1 MTPVL
6 LILRK
11 DVRTLLR
18 TPALLGVLLAYPVM
32 IAALLGLVAGYAN
45 AKPRVALVD
54 EDGLPAHI
62 VVGHHDFNVEA
73 TIKEVSRNVTLVH
86 LDEDEAKRELAD
98 GKIVAV
104 LTVPPGF
111 VATLQQMA
119 KSPTLE
125 VSVTRGG
132 TSGRVRQQV
141 QALVYTLNQ
150 KLQRAYI
157 DANLQYVKL
166 LLHGGDG
173 KFLGENFNVIGL
185 DGTKKVLDSLPQSE
199 RVKRIQRFVHD
210 ARLALAQ
217 TGDAL
222 HATAAPIQLVEL
234 PQRGRTASLSA
245 QVQSY
250 ALGLTITFLS
260 LVLAAG
266 ALAGERDENVLGR
279 LARGLVLPGRL
290 VAAKVA
296 LAGIVATVLG
306 LGVAGA
312 FAAVIVIG
320 DAPGGEP
327 WGRLPLLAAGLA
339 LTGAALGAVG
349 SLVGALAREART
361 ASLVAVLLVL
371 PIVFLGLIPPEVFA
385 AAGWVS
391 DGLPFAHGV
400 RLFSATL
407 YDLHPWGAVARETA
421 WLVGLCAVFSLL
433 ARSAVR
439 PFRP

>member
-1 MTPVL
+1 LV
-6 LILRK
+6 LRK
-11 DVRTLLR
+11 DVRTLVR
-18 TPALLGVLLAYPVM
+18 TPALLVVLLAYPLM

-54 EDGLPAHI
+54 LDGLPAHI
-62 VVGHHDFNVEA
+62 VVGHHKFNVEA
-73 TIKEVSRNVTLVH
+73 TIREVSRNVTLVR
-86 LDEDEAKRELAD
+86 LDQDEATRELAD

-111 VATLQQMA
+111 VATLQQMT

-125 VSVTRGG
+125 VAVTRGG

-157 DANLQYVKL
+157 DANLQYVQL

-173 KFLGENFNVIGL
+173 KFLGETFNVIGL
-185 DGTKKVLDSLPQSE
+185 DGTKKVLDTLPQTE

-245 QVQSY
+245 QVQAY

-279 LARGLVLPGRL
+279 LARGLVPSGRL

-296 LAGIVATVLG
+296 LAAIVATVLG
-306 LGVAGA
+306 LGVAFA

-327 WGRLPLLAAGLA
+327 WSRLPLLAAGLA

-421 WLVGLCAVFSLL
+421 WLVGLGALFSLL
-433 ARSAVR
+433 ARGAVR

>member
-1 MTPVL
+1 VRPIILV
-6 LILRK
+6 LRK

-18 TPALLGVLLAYPVM
+18 TPALLVVLLAYPVM

-54 EDGLPAHI
+54 LDGLPAHI
-62 VVGHHDFNVEA
+62 VVGHHNFNVEA

-86 LDEDEAKRELAD
+86 LGEDEANRELAD
-98 GKIVAV
+98 GKVVAV

-111 VATLQQMA
+111 VATLQQMT

-125 VSVTRGG
+125 VAVTRGG

-157 DANLQYVKL
+157 DANLQYVQL

-173 KFLGENFNVIGL
+173 KFLGEGFNVIGL
-185 DGTKKVLDSLPQSE
+185 DGTKKVLDTLPQPE
-199 RVKRIQRFVHD
+199 RVKRIQRFDHD

-279 LARGLVLPGRL
+279 LARGLVPPGRL

-306 LGVAGA
+306 LGVAFA

-327 WGRLPLLAAGLA
+327 WSRLPLLAAGLA

-400 RLFSATL
+400 KLFSATL
-407 YDLHPWGAVARETA
+407 YDLDPWGAIARETA
-421 WLVGLCAVFSLL
+421 WLAGLGALFSLL
-433 ARSAVR
+433 ARCAVR

>member
-1 MTPVL
+1 L
-6 LILRK
+6 LRK

-18 TPALLGVLLAYPVM
+18 TPALLAVLLAYPVL

-45 AKPRVALVD
+45 AKPRVAFVD

-62 VVGHHDFNVEA
+62 VVGHHTFDVAA
-73 TIKEVSRNVTLVH
+73 TIKEVSRNVTLVR
-86 LDEDEAKRELAD
+86 LDQDEAKRQLAD

-111 VATLQQMA
+111 VATLQQMT

-157 DANLQYVKL
+157 DANLDYVRL

-173 KFLGENFNVIGL
+173 SFLGQRFNVIGL
-185 DGTKKVLDSLPQSE
+185 DGTKKVLDTLPQDE
-199 RVKRIQRFVHD
+199 RVKRIQDFVHD
-210 ARLALAQ
+210 ARLALAR
-217 TGDAL
+217 TDDAL
-222 HATAAPIQLVEL
+222 RATAAPIQLVEL

-279 LARGLVLPGRL
+279 LARGLVPPGRL

-296 LAGIVATVLG
+296 LAGVVATVLG
-306 LGVAGA
+306 LGVALA
-312 FAAVIVIG
+312 FAAVIVVG

-327 WGRLPLLAAGLA
+327 WSRLPLLAAGLA

-371 PIVFLGLIPPEVFA
+371 PIVFLGLVPPEVFA

-391 DGLPFAHGV
+391 DALPFAHGV

-407 YDLHPWGAVARETA
+407 YDLHPWGAVAREAA
-421 WLVGLCAVFSLL
+421 WLVALGAIFSLL

>member
-1 MTPVL
+1 MRAVS

-18 TPALLGVLLAYPVM
+18 TPALLVVLLAYPVM

-62 VVGHHDFNVEA
+62 VVGQHTFDVTA
-73 TIKEVSRNVTLVH
+73 TIKEVSRNVTLVY
-86 LDEDEAKRELAD
+86 LGRDEAARELAD

-111 VATLQQMA
+111 VATLQQMT
-119 KSPTLE
+119 KSPTLD

-157 DANLQYVKL
+157 DANLEYVRL
-166 LLHGGDG
+166 LLHGGNG
-173 KFLGENFNVIGL
+173 HFLGQSFNVIGL
-185 DGTKKVLDSLPQSE
+185 DGTKKVLDTLPQSE
-199 RVKRIQRFVHD
+199 RVKRIQQFVHD

-222 HATAAPIQLVEL
+222 RATAAPIQLVEQR
-234 PQRGRTASLSA
+234 QRGRTASLSA

-279 LARGLVLPGRL
+279 LARGLVPSGRL

-385 AAGWVS
+385 AAGWAS

-407 YDLHPWGAVARETA
+407 YDLHPWGAVAREAA
-421 WLVGLCAVFSLL
+421 WLVALGTLFSLL

>member
-1 MTPVL
+1 VTPVL

>member
-1 MTPVL
+1 VKSAL
-6 LILRK
+6 LVLRK
-11 DVRTLLR
+11 DLRTLLR
-18 TPALLGVLLAYPVM
+18 TPVLLVALLAYPVL
-32 IAALLGLVAGYAN
+32 IALLLGLVAGYAN

-62 VVGHHDFNVEA
+62 VVGHHTFNVQA
-73 TIKEVSRNVTLVH
+73 TIKEVSRNVTLVR
-86 LDEDEAKRELAD
+86 LGADEARRELAD

-111 VATLQQMA
+111 VATLQQMV

-125 VSVTRGG
+125 VAITRGG

-157 DANLQYVKL
+157 DANLEYVKL

-173 KFLGENFNVIGL
+173 SFLGQSFNVIGL
-185 DGTKKVLDSLPQSE
+185 DGTKRVLDTLPQSE
-199 RVKRIQRFVHD
+199 RVKEIQRFVHD

-222 HATAAPIQLVEL
+222 HATASPIRLVDE

-250 ALGLTITFLS
+250 ALGLTITFLA

-279 LARGLVLPGRL
+279 LARGLV
-290 VAAKVA
+290 
-296 LAGIVATVLG
+296 
-306 LGVAGA
+306 
-312 FAAVIVIG
+312 
-320 DAPGGEP
+320 
-327 WGRLPLLAAGLA
+327 
-339 LTGAALGAVG
+339 
-349 SLVGALAREART
+349 
-361 ASLVAVLLVL
+361 
-371 PIVFLGLIPPEVFA
+371 
-385 AAGWVS
+385 
-391 DGLPFAHGV
+391 
-400 RLFSATL
+400 
-407 YDLHPWGAVARETA
+407 
-421 WLVGLCAVFSLL
+421 
-433 ARSAVR
+433 
-439 PFRP
+439 

>member
-1 MTPVL
+1 VRPIVL
-6 LILRK
+6 VLRK

-18 TPALLGVLLAYPVM
+18 TPALLVVLLAYPVM

-54 EDGLPAHI
+54 LDGLPAHI
-62 VVGHHDFNVEA
+62 VVGHHNFNVEA

-86 LDEDEAKRELAD
+86 LGEDEANRELAD
-98 GKIVAV
+98 GKVVAV

-111 VATLQQMA
+111 VATLQQMT

-125 VSVTRGG
+125 VAVTRGG

-157 DANLQYVKL
+157 DANLQYVQL

-173 KFLGENFNVIGL
+173 KFLGEGFNVIGL
-185 DGTKKVLDSLPQSE
+185 DGTKKVLDTLPQTE

-279 LARGLVLPGRL
+279 LARGLVPPGRL

-306 LGVAGA
+306 LGVAFA

-327 WGRLPLLAAGLA
+327 WSRLPLLAAGLA

-400 RLFSATL
+400 KLFSATL
-407 YDLHPWGAVARETA
+407 YDLDPWGAIARETA
-421 WLVGLCAVFSLL
+421 WLAGLGALFSLL

>member
-1 MTPVL
+1 L
-6 LILRK
+6 LRK

-18 TPALLGVLLAYPVM
+18 TPALLAVLLAYPVL

-45 AKPRVALVD
+45 AKPRVAFVD

-62 VVGHHDFNVEA
+62 VVGHHTFDVAA
-73 TIKEVSRNVTLVH
+73 TIKEVSRNVTLVR
-86 LDEDEAKRELAD
+86 LDQDEAKRQLAD

-111 VATLQQMA
+111 VATLQQMT

-157 DANLQYVKL
+157 DANLDYVRL

-173 KFLGENFNVIGL
+173 SFLGQRFNVIGL
-185 DGTKKVLDSLPQSE
+185 DGTKKVLDTLPQDE
-199 RVKRIQRFVHD
+199 RVKRIQDFVHD
-210 ARLALAQ
+210 ARLALAR
-217 TGDAL
+217 TDDAL
-222 HATAAPIQLVEL
+222 RATAAPIQLVEL

-250 ALGLTITFLS
+250 AFGLTITLLS
-260 LVLAAG
+260 LVHAAG
-266 ALAGERDENVLGR
+266 ALAGVRDENVLGR
-279 LARGLVLPGRL
+279 LARGLVPPGHL

-296 LAGIVATVLG
+296 LAGVVATVLG
-306 LGVAGA
+306 LGVALA
-312 FAAVIVIG
+312 FAAVIVGG

-327 WGRLPLLAAGLA
+327 WSRLPLLAAGLA

-391 DGLPFAHGV
+391 DALPFAHGV

-407 YDLHPWGAVARETA
+407 YDLHPWGAVAREAA
-421 WLVGLCAVFSLL
+421 WLVALGAIFSLL

>member
-6 LILRK
+6 LVLRK
-11 DVRTLLR
+11 DVRTLVR
-18 TPALLGVLLAYPVM
+18 TPALLAVLLAYPLM

-54 EDGLPAHI
+54 LDGLPAHI

-86 LDEDEAKRELAD
+86 LDQSEATRELAD
-98 GKIVAV
+98 GKVVAV

-111 VATLQQMA
+111 VATLQQMT

-125 VSVTRGG
+125 VAVTRGG

-157 DANLQYVKL
+157 DANLQYVQL

-173 KFLGENFNVIGL
+173 KFLGESFNVIGL
-185 DGTKKVLDSLPQSE
+185 DGTKKVLDTLPQTE

-245 QVQSY
+245 QVQAY

-279 LARGLVLPGRL
+279 LARGLVPPGRL

-296 LAGIVATVLG
+296 LAAIVATVLG
-306 LGVAGA
+306 LGVALA

-320 DAPGGEP
+320 HAPGGEP
-327 WGRLPLLAAGLA
+327 WSRLPLLAAGLA
-339 LTGAALGAVG
+339 LTGAALGALG

-391 DGLPFAHGV
+391 DALPFAHGV

-421 WLVGLCAVFSLL
+421 WLVGLGALFSLL

>member
-1 MTPVL
+1 VSSIL
-6 LILRK
+6 LVLRK
-11 DVRTLLR
+11 DLRTLLR
-18 TPALLGVLLAYPVM
+18 TPVLLGVLLAYPVL
-32 IAALLGLVAGYAN
+32 IALLLGLVAGYAN

-62 VVGHHDFNVEA
+62 VVGHHNFDVEA
-73 TIKEVSRNVTLVH
+73 TIEEVSRNVTLVH
-86 LDEDEAKRELAD
+86 LAADEARRELED
-98 GKIVAV
+98 GKVVAV

-111 VATLQQMA
+111 VATLQQMV

-125 VSVTRGG
+125 VAITRGG

-173 KFLGENFNVIGL
+173 SFLGQSFNVIGL
-185 DGTKKVLDSLPQSE
+185 DGTKRVLDTLPQSK
-199 RVKRIQRFVHD
+199 RVKEIQRFVHD

-222 HATAAPIQLVEL
+222 HATAAPIQLVDQ

-250 ALGLTITFLS
+250 ALGLTITFLA

-266 ALAGERDENVLGR
+266 ALASERDENVLGR

-290 VAAKVA
+290 VAAKIG
-296 LAGIVATVLG
+296 LAAIVATVLG
-306 LGVAGA
+306 LGVALA

-320 DAPGGEP
+320 NAPGGEP
-327 WGRLPLLAAGLA
+327 WSRLPLLAASLA

-349 SLVGALAREART
+349 ALIGALSREART

-391 DGLPFAHGV
+391 DALPFAHGV

-421 WLVGLCAVFSLL
+421 WLLGLGILFALL

-439 PFRP
+439 PFKP

>member
-1 MTPVL
+1 VTAAL
-6 LILRK
+6 LVLRK

-18 TPALLGVLLAYPVM
+18 TPALLVVLVAYPVL

-62 VVGHHDFNVEA
+62 VVGHHTFNVAA
-73 TIKEVSRNVTLVH
+73 TITEVSHNVTLVR
-86 LDEDEAKRELAD
+86 LGEAEAKRELAD

-111 VATLQQMA
+111 VATLQQMV

-125 VSVTRGG
+125 VAVTRGG

-157 DANLQYVKL
+157 DANLEYVKL

-173 KFLGENFNVIGL
+173 SFLGQSFDVIGL
-185 DGTKKVLDSLPQSE
+185 DGTKRELDAMPQTE
-199 RVKRIQRFVHD
+199 QVKRIQRFVHD

-222 HATAAPIQLVEL
+222 HATAAPIQLVDL

-279 LARGLVLPGRL
+279 LARGLVPPGRL
-290 VAAKVA
+290 VAAKVG
-296 LAGIVATVLG
+296 LAAIVATVLG
-306 LGVAGA
+306 LGVAFA

-327 WGRLPLLAAGLA
+327 WSRLPLLAAALA

-349 SLVGALAREART
+349 ALVGALSREART

-371 PIVFLGLIPPEVFA
+371 PIVFLGLIPPEIFA

-391 DGLPFAHGV
+391 DALPFAHGV

-421 WLVGLCAVFSLL
+421 WLVGLGGLFSLL

>member
-1 MTPVL
+1 VRPIILV
-6 LILRK
+6 LRK

-18 TPALLGVLLAYPVM
+18 TPALLVVLLAYPVM

-54 EDGLPAHI
+54 LDGLPAHI
-62 VVGHHDFNVEA
+62 VVGHHNFNVEA

-86 LDEDEAKRELAD
+86 LGEDEANRELAD
-98 GKIVAV
+98 GKVVAV

-111 VATLQQMA
+111 VATLQQMT

-125 VSVTRGG
+125 VAVTRGG

-157 DANLQYVKL
+157 DANLQYVQL

-173 KFLGENFNVIGL
+173 KFLGEGFNVIGL
-185 DGTKKVLDSLPQSE
+185 DGTKKVLDTLPQTE

-279 LARGLVLPGRL
+279 LARGLVPPGRL

-296 LAGIVATVLG
+296 IAGIVATVLG
-306 LGVAGA
+306 LGVAFA

-327 WGRLPLLAAGLA
+327 WSRLPLLAAGLA

-400 RLFSATL
+400 KLFSATL
-407 YDLHPWGAVARETA
+407 YDLDPWGAIARETA
-421 WLVGLCAVFSLL
+421 WLAGLGALFSLL

>member
-1 MTPVL
+1 MRAVS

-18 TPALLGVLLAYPVM
+18 TPALLLVLLAYPVM

-86 LDEDEAKRELAD
+86 LDPDEARRELAD

-111 VATLQQMA
+111 VATLQQMT

-157 DANLQYVKL
+157 DANLQYVQL

-173 KFLGENFNVIGL
+173 KFLGESFNVIGL
-185 DGTKKVLDSLPQSE
+185 DGTKKVLDTLPQTD

-279 LARGLVLPGRL
+279 LARGLVPPGRL

-296 LAGIVATVLG
+296 LAGVVATVLG
-306 LGVAGA
+306 LGVAFA

-327 WGRLPLLAAGLA
+327 WGRLPLLAGGLA

-421 WLVGLCAVFSLL
+421 WLVGLGALFSLL

>member
-1 MTPVL
+1 VRPVWL
-6 LILRK
+6 VLRK

-18 TPALLGVLLAYPVM
+18 TPALLAVLLAYPVM

-62 VVGHHDFNVEA
+62 VVGRHDFNVQA
-73 TIKEVSRNVTLVH
+73 TIKEVSRNVTLVR
-86 LDEDEAKRELAD
+86 LGQDEAERELAD
-98 GKIVAV
+98 GKVVAV

-111 VATLQQMA
+111 VATLQQMT
-119 KSPTLE
+119 KSPTLD

-157 DANLQYVKL
+157 DANLQYVRL

-173 KFLGENFNVIGL
+173 TFLGENFNVIGL
-185 DGTKKVLDSLPQSE
+185 DGTKKILDALPQSE

-279 LARGLVLPGRL
+279 LARGLVPSGRL

-296 LAGIVATVLG
+296 LAGIVATMLG
-306 LGVAGA
+306 LGVAFA

-320 DAPGGEP
+320 DAPP
-327 WGRLPLLAAGLA
+327 
-339 LTGAALGAVG
+339 
-349 SLVGALAREART
+349 
-361 ASLVAVLLVL
+361 AS
-371 PIVFLGLIPPEVFA
+371 
-385 AAGWVS
+385 
-391 DGLPFAHGV
+391 
-400 RLFSATL
+400 R
-407 YDLHPWGAVARETA
+407 
-421 WLVGLCAVFSLL
+421 
-433 ARSAVR
+433 
-439 PFRP
+439 

>member
-1 MTPVL
+1 MTSVL
-6 LILRK
+6 LVLRK
-11 DVRTLLR
+11 DLRTLLR
-18 TPALLGVLLAYPVM
+18 TPVLLAVLLAYPVM
-32 IAALLGLVAGYAN
+32 IALLLGLVAGYAN

-54 EDGLPAHI
+54 RDGLPAHI
-62 VVGHHDFNVEA
+62 VVGRHNFDVAA
-73 TIKEVSRNVTLVH
+73 TIEEVSHNVTLVR
-86 LDEDEAKRELAD
+86 LDPDEAKRELAD

-111 VATLQQMA
+111 VATLQQMV

-125 VSVTRGG
+125 VAITRGG

-157 DANLQYVKL
+157 DANLEYVKL

-173 KFLGENFNVIGL
+173 SFLGQSFNVIGL
-185 DGTKKVLDSLPQSE
+185 DGTKRVLDTLPQSE
-199 RVKRIQRFVHD
+199 RVKEIQRFVHD

-217 TGDAL
+217 TGEAL
-222 HATAAPIQLVEL
+222 RATAAPIQLVDV

-250 ALGLTITFLS
+250 ALGLTITFLA

-279 LARGLVLPGRL
+279 LARGLVPPGRL
-290 VAAKVA
+290 VAAKVG

-306 LGVAGA
+306 LGVAFA
-312 FAAVIVIG
+312 FAVVIVIG

-327 WGRLPLLAAGLA
+327 WSRLPLLAVALA

-349 SLVGALAREART
+349 ALVGALSREART

-371 PIVFLGLIPPEVFA
+371 PIVFLGLIPPEIFA

-391 DGLPFAHGV
+391 DALPFAHGV

-407 YDLHPWGAVARETA
+407 YDLHPWGAVARETV
-421 WLVGLCAVFSLL
+421 WLVVLGAIFSLL
-433 ARSAVR
+433 ARTAVR

>member
-1 MTPVL
+1 LV
-6 LILRK
+6 LRK
-11 DVRTLLR
+11 DVRTLVR
-18 TPALLGVLLAYPVM
+18 TPALLVVLLAYPLM

-54 EDGLPAHI
+54 LDGLPAHI

-73 TIKEVSRNVTLVH
+73 TIREVSRNVTLVH
-86 LDEDEAKRELAD
+86 LDQDEAARELAD

-111 VATLQQMA
+111 VATLQQMT

-125 VSVTRGG
+125 VAVTRGG

-157 DANLQYVKL
+157 DANLQYVRL

-173 KFLGENFNVIGL
+173 TFLGESFNVIGL
-185 DGTKKVLDSLPQSE
+185 DGTKKVLDTLPQTE

-234 PQRGRTASLSA
+234 PQRGRSASLSA
-245 QVQSY
+245 QVQAY

-279 LARGLVLPGRL
+279 LARGLVPPGRL

-296 LAGIVATVLG
+296 LAAIVATVLG
-306 LGVAGA
+306 LGVAFA

-327 WGRLPLLAAGLA
+327 WSRLPLLAAGLA

-421 WLVGLCAVFSLL
+421 WLVGLGTLFSLL

>member
-1 MTPVL
+1 MRSVS

-18 TPALLGVLLAYPVM
+18 TPALLVVLLAYPIM

-54 EDGLPAHI
+54 EDGLPAHL
-62 VVGHHDFNVEA
+62 VVGRHNFDVEA
-73 TIKEVSRNVTLVH
+73 TITEVSRNVTLVH
-86 LDEDEAKRELAD
+86 LGQDEATRELAD
-98 GKIVAV
+98 GKVVAV

-111 VATLQQMA
+111 VATLQQMT

-157 DANLQYVKL
+157 DANLEYVHL

-173 KFLGENFNVIGL
+173 HFLGQSFNVIGL
-185 DGTKKVLDSLPQSE
+185 DGTKKLLDTLPPNE
-199 RVKRIQRFVHD
+199 RVKRIKQFVHD
-210 ARLALAQ
+210 ARLALAR

-222 HATAAPIQLVEL
+222 RATAAPIQLVEQ

-279 LARGLVLPGRL
+279 LARGLVPSGRL

-296 LAGIVATVLG
+296 LAGIVAMVLG
-306 LGVAGA
+306 LGVAFA

-327 WGRLPLLAAGLA
+327 WGRLPVLAAGLA

-385 AAGWVS
+385 AAGWIS

-407 YDLHPWGAVARETA
+407 YDLHPWGAIARETA
-421 WLVGLCAVFSLL
+421 WLVGLGALFSLL

>member
-1 MTPVL
+1 VNAAL
-6 LILRK
+6 LVLRK

-18 TPALLGVLLAYPVM
+18 TPALLVALVAYPVL

-54 EDGLPAHI
+54 RDGLPAHI
-62 VVGHHDFNVEA
+62 VVGTHRFNVAA
-73 TIKEVSRNVTLVH
+73 TINEVSRNVTLVR

-98 GKIVAV
+98 GKVVAV

-111 VATLQQMA
+111 VATLQQMV

-125 VSVTRGG
+125 VAVTRGG

-157 DANLQYVKL
+157 DANLEYVKL

-173 KFLGENFNVIGL
+173 HFLGERFNVIGL
-185 DGTKKVLDSLPQSE
+185 DGTKRELAAMPQTE
-199 RVKRIQRFVHD
+199 RVKRIEAFVHD

-222 HATAAPIQLVEL
+222 RATAAPIQLVDL

-279 LARGLVLPGRL
+279 LARGLVPPGRL

-306 LGVAGA
+306 LGVAFA
-312 FAAVIVIG
+312 FAAVIVVG
-320 DAPGGEP
+320 NAPGGEP
-327 WGRLPLLAAGLA
+327 WSRLPLLAAGLA
-339 LTGAALGAVG
+339 LAGASLGALGA
-349 SLVGALAREART
+349 LVGALSREART

-371 PIVFLGLIPPEVFA
+371 PIVFLGLIPPEVFS

-391 DGLPFAHGV
+391 DALPFAHGV

-407 YDLHPWGAVARETA
+407 YDVHPWGALGREAA
-421 WLVGLCAVFSLL
+421 WLAGLGALFSLL
-433 ARSAVR
+433 ARAAVR

>member
-1 MTPVL
+1 VKPVL
-6 LILRK
+6 LVLRK

-18 TPALLGVLLAYPVM
+18 TPVLLAVLLAYPVL

-62 VVGHHDFNVEA
+62 VVGHHRFGVEE

-86 LDEDEAKRELAD
+86 LDSAEAQRELAD
-98 GKIVAV
+98 GKVVAV

-111 VATLQQMA
+111 VATLQQMV

-157 DANLQYVKL
+157 DANLEYVKL

-173 KFLGENFNVIGL
+173 SFLGESFDVIGL
-185 DGTKKVLDSLPQSE
+185 DGTKRELDALPQSG
-199 RVKRIQRFVHD
+199 RVKRIQSFVHD

-217 TGDAL
+217 TGEAL
-222 HATAAPIQLVEL
+222 RATAAPIQLIEQ

-279 LARGLVLPGRL
+279 LARGLVPSGRL

-306 LGVAGA
+306 LGVAFA

-327 WGRLPLLAAGLA
+327 WSRLPLLAAGLA

-349 SLVGALAREART
+349 ALVGALAREART

-371 PIVFLGLIPPEVFA
+371 PIVFLGLIPPEVFV

-407 YDLHPWGAVARETA
+407 YDLHPWGAVARETV
-421 WLVGLCAVFSLL
+421 WLVGLGALFALL
-433 ARSAVR
+433 ARGAVR

>member
-1 MTPVL
+1 L

-18 TPALLGVLLAYPVM
+18 TPALLVALVAYPVL

-54 EDGLPAHI
+54 RDGLPAHI
-62 VVGHHDFNVEA
+62 VVGTHRFNVDA
-73 TIKEVSRNVTLVH
+73 TINEVSRNVTLVR
-86 LDEDEAKRELAD
+86 LDEAEATRELAD
-98 GKIVAV
+98 GKVVAV

-111 VATLQQMA
+111 VATLQQMV

-125 VSVTRGG
+125 VAVTRGG

-157 DANLQYVKL
+157 DANLEYVKL

-173 KFLGENFNVIGL
+173 HFLGERFNVIGL
-185 DGTKKVLDSLPQSE
+185 DGTKRELAAMPQTE
-199 RVKRIQRFVHD
+199 RVKRIEEFVHD

-222 HATAAPIQLVEL
+222 RATAAPIQLVDL

-279 LARGLVLPGRL
+279 LARGLVPPGRL

-306 LGVAGA
+306 LGVAFA
-312 FAAVIVIG
+312 FAAVIVVG
-320 DAPGGEP
+320 NAPGGEP
-327 WGRLPLLAAGLA
+327 WSRLPLLAAGLA
-339 LTGAALGAVG
+339 LAGASLGALGA
-349 SLVGALAREART
+349 LVGALSREART

-371 PIVFLGLIPPEVFA
+371 PIVFLGLIPPEVFS

-391 DGLPFAHGV
+391 DALPFAHGV

-407 YDLHPWGAVARETA
+407 YDVHPWGAVGREAA
-421 WLVGLCAVFSLL
+421 WLAGLGALFSLL
-433 ARSAVR
+433 ARAAVR

>member
-6 LILRK
+6 LVLRK

-18 TPALLGVLLAYPVM
+18 TPALLTILLAYPVM

-54 EDGLPAHI
+54 LDGLPAHI

-86 LDEDEAKRELAD
+86 LDQDEAARDLAD

-111 VATLQQMA
+111 VATLQQMT
-119 KSPTLE
+119 KSPTLD
-125 VSVTRGG
+125 VAVTRGG

-157 DANLQYVKL
+157 DANLQYVQL

-173 KFLGENFNVIGL
+173 KFLGEDFNVIGL
-185 DGTKKVLDSLPQSE
+185 DGTKKVLDTLPQTE

-279 LARGLVLPGRL
+279 LARGLVPPGRL

-306 LGVAGA
+306 LGVAFA

-339 LTGAALGAVG
+339 LTGAALGALG

-391 DGLPFAHGV
+391 DALPFAHGV

-407 YDLHPWGAVARETA
+407 YDLHPWGAVAREAA
-421 WLVGLCAVFSLL
+421 WLVGLGALFSLL

>member
-1 MTPVL
+1 M
-6 LILRK
+6 
-11 DVRTLLR
+11 
-18 TPALLGVLLAYPVM
+18 
-32 IAALLGLVAGYAN
+32 
-45 AKPRVALVD
+45 
-54 EDGLPAHI
+54 
-62 VVGHHDFNVEA
+62 
-73 TIKEVSRNVTLVH
+73 
-86 LDEDEAKRELAD
+86 
-98 GKIVAV
+98 
-104 LTVPPGF
+104 
-111 VATLQQMA
+111 
-119 KSPTLE
+119 
-125 VSVTRGG
+125 
-132 TSGRVRQQV
+132 
-141 QALVYTLNQ
+141 
-150 KLQRAYI
+150 
-157 DANLQYVKL
+157 
-166 LLHGGDG
+166 
-173 KFLGENFNVIGL
+173 IGL
-185 DGTKKVLDSLPQSE
+185 DGTKKVLDTLPQTE

-279 LARGLVLPGRL
+279 LARGLVPPGRL

-306 LGVAGA
+306 LGVAFA

-339 LTGAALGAVG
+339 LTGAALGALG

-391 DGLPFAHGV
+391 DGAAV
-400 RLFSATL
+400 R
-407 YDLHPWGAVARETA
+407 ARRA
-421 WLVGLCAVFSLL
+421 ALLRDALRPASVGRGRARGGLARRARRALL
-433 ARSAVR
+433 AARPQRCATIPAMTLSGDTPAAPAADGRAARPRARDDAVGRRPRDAALRRARGAAERAPAGARRATRSTASCAR
-439 PFRP
+439 SRSSSASASRR

>member
-62 VVGHHDFNVEA
+62 VVGHHDFDVEA

-173 KFLGENFNVIGL
+173 KFLGEDFNVIGL

>member
-1 MTPVL
+1 VRPIILV
-6 LILRK
+6 LRK

-18 TPALLGVLLAYPVM
+18 TPALLVVLLAYPVM

-54 EDGLPAHI
+54 LDGLPAHI
-62 VVGHHDFNVEA
+62 VVGHHNFNVEA

-86 LDEDEAKRELAD
+86 LGEDEANRELAD
-98 GKIVAV
+98 GKVVAV

-111 VATLQQMA
+111 VATLQQMT

-125 VSVTRGG
+125 VAVTRGG

-157 DANLQYVKL
+157 DANLQYVQL

-173 KFLGENFNVIGL
+173 KFLGEGFNVIGL
-185 DGTKKVLDSLPQSE
+185 DGTKKVLDTLPQTE

-279 LARGLVLPGRL
+279 LARGLVPPGRL

-306 LGVAGA
+306 LGVAFA

-327 WGRLPLLAAGLA
+327 WSRLPLLAAGLA

-400 RLFSATL
+400 KLFSATL
-407 YDLHPWGAVARETA
+407 YDLDPWGAFARETA
-421 WLVGLCAVFSLL
+421 WLAGLGALFSLL